1 MFIWSKT
8 YFAGKNLPIKIS
20 AFLTNFKS
28 GIRES
33 LIGNSGD
40 DSTLV
45 KLDAFEFVVLSTF
58 DVFTTKKQTTL
69 KANIKDLTMSFD
81 FLEFISNN
89 FPQIYVIMT
98 KVQHLFQKKIN
109 HI

>member
-1 MFIWSKT
+1 MIAFLMFIWSIT

-40 DSTLV
+40 DSTLA

-89 FPQIYVIMT
+89 FTQIYIIMT
-98 KVQHLFQKKIN
+98 KVQLLF
-109 HI
+109 

>member
-1 MFIWSKT
+1 MN

-33 LIGNSGD
+33 LMGNSA

-45 KLDAFEFVVLSTF
+45 ESDTFDLAELSTS
-58 DVFTTKKQTTL
+58 DIFTTKKQTRL
-69 KANIKDLTMSFD
+69 KANIDDLIMSSD
-81 FLEFISNN
+81 FF
-89 FPQIYVIMT
+89 
-98 KVQHLFQKKIN
+98 
-109 HI
+109 